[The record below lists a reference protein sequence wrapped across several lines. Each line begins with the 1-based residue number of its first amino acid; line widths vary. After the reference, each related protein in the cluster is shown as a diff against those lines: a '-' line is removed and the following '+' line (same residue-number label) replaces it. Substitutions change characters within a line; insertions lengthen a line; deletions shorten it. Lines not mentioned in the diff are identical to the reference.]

1 MFWLK
6 LKSKL
11 IEAKIFKEYEENHF
25 WFSRPL
31 CIIFWS
37 SALVIGPIL
46 SLFSMLI
53 CKTTGFF
60 KTFFIAIYLLLFIWQ
75 LFSFIIFLVN
85 FIKWKNILGPWEF

>member
-11 IEAKIFKEYEENHF
+11 IEAKIFKEYKENHF
-25 WFSRPL
+25 WFSRLL

-46 SLFSMLI
+46 SIFSMFI

-60 KTFFIAIYLLLFIWQ
+60 QTFLLLFIFYY
-75 LFSFIIFLVN
+75 LFGRYFLLL
-85 FIKWKNILGPWEF
+85 FF

>member
-11 IEAKIFKEYEENHF
+11 IEAKIFKEYKENHF
-25 WFSRPL
+25 WFSQPL
-31 CIIFWS
+31 CIVFWI

-46 SLFSMLI
+46 SILSMI
-53 CKTTGFF
+53 ACKLTGFF
-60 KTFFIAIYLLLFIWQ
+60 QDLFIVIHLLLFIWQ
-75 LFSFIIFLVN
+75 LFSFIIFIVN

>member
-37 SALVIGPIL
+37 SALAIGPIL

-53 CKTTGFF
+53 CKTIGFF
-60 KTFFIAIYLLLFIWQ
+60 QTFFIAIYLLLFIWQ
-75 LFSFIIFLVN
+75 IFSFIIFLVN
-85 FIKWKNILGPWEF
+85 FIKWKNIFGPWEF

>member
-11 IEAKIFKEYEENHF
+11 IEAKIFKEYKENHF
-25 WFSRPL
+25 WFSQPL
-31 CIIFWS
+31 CIVFWI

-46 SLFSMLI
+46 SILSMI
-53 CKTTGFF
+53 ACKVTGFF
-60 KTFFIAIYLLLFIWQ
+60 QTFFIVLHLLLFIWQ
-75 LFSFIIFLVN
+75 LFSFIIFIVN